1 MGRKLVALVT
11 LILFT
16 LFSCQSISIN
26 RIDRKAYITELVKT
40 REIPSE
46 NRKYII
52 VLGVVTTTNK
62 WIEFENESGRILI
75 HIIEGD
81 VADESRR
88 GLKRIYIPLS
98 KVQWV
103 WLKRF
108 SMGKTLWKYLVVPA
122 GVILTSGILILFI
135 AFALSDPFCPFIYS
149 FDGNTYTMEA
159 EPFAGSIA
167 PGFKKTE
174 WTVLRSLSEVNRQY
188 RLLVV
193 NEVDKADYLD
203 HLQLL
208 AVDHPSQLRV
218 IPGLSGTLH
227 TITHPVAP
235 LRAYDREGRD
245 LLPYVSK
252 DDGLSWQLA
261 QEGNNPVKIA
271 EPKMELVFTFPK
283 PPHAIGAKVIFKGGN
298 TFWGAGI
305 IKRHLDLY
313 GKQGP
318 AVLEEIK
325 NQGPAFTKI
334 KNMFSHEEF
343 LSLQLRVNTTSGWE
357 TRGIIPGGSP
367 LVPGPRVYPVD
378 LEGVPGDTLEIK
390 LTPPAASWMIDYIA
404 VDYSPDLPVKVTGLP
419 VLKTTGYEGNSKKA
433 KKLLAEEDN
442 HYLKLSPTGT
452 SIHLIFNSPPLY
464 DGMERTIILETSG
477 YYDIQLEPGGEPQHE
492 ILKRIYSEPCF
503 LLQFELNE
511 YKKLKNGLKD
521 IKVISGE
528 IGNNR

>member
-1 MGRKLVALVT
+1 M
-11 LILFT
+11 I
-16 LFSCQSISIN
+16 
-26 RIDRKAYITELVKT
+26 
-40 REIPSE
+40 
-46 NRKYII
+46 
-52 VLGVVTTTNK
+52 
-62 WIEFENESGRILI
+62 
-75 HIIEGD
+75 
-81 VADESRR
+81 
-88 GLKRIYIPLS
+88 
-98 KVQWV
+98 
-103 WLKRF
+103 WLKKF
-108 SMGKTLWKYLVVPA
+108 SPTKFLWSNIMVPTGVAFITSVLVF
-122 GVILTSGILILFI
+122 FI
-135 AFALSDPFCPFIYS
+135 ALAVSDPFCPFIYS

-159 EPFAGSIA
+159 EPFAGAIA

-174 WTVLRSLSEVNRQY
+174 WTVLRYLAEVNRQY

-208 AVDHPSQLRV
+208 AVDHPPQVRV

-227 TITHPVAP
+227 TLSHTTAP

-261 QEGNNPVKIA
+261 EEGNNPGTVA

-283 PPHAIGAKVIFKGGN
+283 PPEAVGAKIIFKGGN

-313 GKQGP
+313 GKQSP

-334 KNMFSHEEF
+334 KNLFCNEEF
-343 LSLQLRVNTTSGWE
+343 LSLQLRVNTTAGWE
-357 TRGIIPGGSP
+357 TRGSITGGSP
-367 LVPGPRVYPVD
+367 LVPGTRVYPVD

-419 VLKTTGYEGNSKKA
+419 VVKTTGYEGNGKNA
-433 KKLLAEEDN
+433 KKLLAEKDN
-442 HYLKLSPTGT
+442 HYLKLSPLGT
-452 SIHLIFNSPPLY
+452 SIHLIFNSPPLEP
-464 DGMERTIILETSG
+464 GKERTIILETSG
-477 YYDIQLEPGGEPQHE
+477 YYDIHLEPGSEPQYD
-492 ILKRIYSEPCF
+492 ILMRIYSEPWFF
-503 LLQFELNE
+503 LQYELNE
-511 YKKLKNGLKD
+511 FLHH
-521 IKVISGE
+521 
-528 IGNNR
+528 